1 MALHLHTDKVRTTTL
16 PHAVIPQNQLEDKR
30 YSRVKDWP
38 VSHRGEEV
46 DMPSSAL
53 TVIESNLRDRREQST
68 RKPRKSPLNCSL
80 LTIQGRS
87 PLREWNL
94 PYVRS
99 TFTGPIDESNCTAV
113 ESRAKM
119 PSSSITL
126 DIGIHNESWGDG
138 YGTGRNTPGASASGP
153 PRAKA
158 NQVVSSRVWFV
169 IKDVYYRAWISES
182 ARRLSVRVRFE
193 NGDRNLLAE
202 LAAMPAAARPALIVV
217 DLNNANAKPL
227 TLITQLRAK
236 LKNSTPIIGF
246 VSCVQGDL
254 KMRGAKAGC
263 DAVVSRPA
271 FSRNLSK
278 VLRRYGVREGS
289 RAPETPRTTE

>member
-1 MALHLHTDKVRTTTL
+1 M
-16 PHAVIPQNQLEDKR
+16 
-30 YSRVKDWP
+30 
-38 VSHRGEEV
+38 SHKGEEV

-68 RKPRKSPLNCSL
+68 RKPRKNPLNGSL
-80 LTIQGRS
+80 LAIQGRS
-87 PLREWNL
+87 PSREWNL
-94 PYVRS
+94 PYVPS

-119 PSSSITL
+119 PSSSIAL
-126 DIGIHNESWGDG
+126 DIGIHNDSWGDG

-193 NGDRNLLAE
+193 NGDCNLLAE

-227 TLITQLRAK
+227 TLITRLRAR
-236 LKNSTPIIGF
+236 LKNSTSIIGF
-246 VSCVQGDL
+246 VSCIQGDL